1 MKITLSPCFKS
12 WYNVNVEKRVDDVT
26 AIGLKPPDKDQT
38 TMCDILVADD
48 ELAIRKSCRDFF
60 EREGFCVRT
69 AKNGDEALVLFRK
82 KTPDILLLDVM
93 MPKTNGIVVCEEIR
107 KTDKVTPILFF
118 TAMPSDITE
127 VRGLGL
133 GADDYIDKSDGLD
146 IVLARVQ
153 RAISR
158 VAAFSEATV
167 ESRRKIRLGHIEI
180 DFDALTATGPKG
192 ETRLSKTEA
201 DMLYLLSSDRGRFFS
216 RDEIAEVVRN
226 ADCSDGL
233 LTTHVSR
240 VRRKLGAAG
249 DLIISERGIGYKLLA

>member
-1 MKITLSPCFKS
+1 M
-12 WYNVNVEKRVDDVT
+12 T

-233 LTTHVSR
+233 LATHFSR
-240 VRRKLGAAG
+240 LRRKLGPAG
-249 DLIISERGIGYKLLA
+249 DLIVSERGIGYKLLA